1 MNMNVSLTPA
11 LEKLVNDEMKSG
23 QYKSANEVVREGL
36 RLVRLRRQK
45 LAALRREIQIGIDEI
60 ERGEYFE
67 YDSVDELFDDIEAAP
82 VKRTTKKPKSR

>member
-1 MNMNVSLTPA
+1 MR
-11 LEKLVNDEMKSG
+11 SG

-67 YDSVDELFDDIEAAP
+67 YDSVDELFDDIEAAA